1 MDSVSSESTQVHLI
15 YILAL
20 YRKNMYEKR
29 DAYIRVA
36 VAMCKAGRK
45 DLYATKGHSDYF
57 LRGIIDYTPEGKKAN
72 LNIKYGPIAYR
83 YSIKA
88 SKLKYIPSAY
98 QDRVKGNK
106 PEKLHA
112 EHVIPNIMIF
122 ERLVTLA
129 DAGTS
134 DDELV
139 DFLRES
145 CQVVVITK
153 EERTVLDL
161 ELGLTKTMP
170 IIWKWGDDPIVR
182 LQAAGI
188 ELES

>member
-1 MDSVSSESTQVHLI
+1 M
-15 YILAL
+15 
-20 YRKNMYEKR
+20 NMYEKR
-29 DAYIRVA
+29 EAYIRVA
-36 VAMCKAGRK
+36 VAMCKAGRE

-72 LNIKYGPIAYR
+72 LNMKYGPIAYK

-88 SKLKYIPSAY
+88 AKLKHVASAY
-98 QDRVKGNK
+98 QNRVKGHK

-122 ERLVTLA
+122 ERMVTLA
-129 DAGTS
+129 ENGTP
-134 DDELV
+134 DDELA

-153 EERTVLDL
+153 EERSVLDS
-161 ELGLTKTMP
+161 ELGLTKSMP
-170 IIWKWGDDPIVR
+170 VDWKWGDDPIVR